1 MSPFGQP
8 KQSSNDT
15 GLIDMDMLLM
25 DDDPLF
31 GGIGHEKNGEHSM
44 DDDVIKHVYSNCYDK
59 ISGIFVAFTNKIDED
74 PPSSM
79 LPSTINK

>member
-8 KQSSNDT
+8 KQSTNDT
-15 GLIDMDMLLM
+15 GLIDMDMLLI
-25 DDDPLF
+25 DDPLF
-31 GGIGHEKNGEHSM
+31 GGIGHEKNDERSM
-44 DDDVIKHVYSNCYDK
+44 DGGIKHVYSNCYDK
-59 ISGIFVAFTNKIDED
+59 IGGIFVAFTNEIDED